1 MHAARVDLVAV
12 GREVVGAMCGR
23 VSQAEADDEVQAQV
37 IREWLSGRG
46 LPDTAFR
53 AKRELR
59 RRVVQR
65 IFSDLRGD
73 RRGKLAAHRR
83 DLREMTSWRRSS
95 SADEFDGF
103 ATEWV
108 DVLAQLPAAYGRTSH
123 CEATIAAREAVAAAC
138 RGKDYWCRGNS
149 SHERN
154 LVVLSVMADLLSVQD
169 AAATLS
175 VSDAAVKQVKTRL
188 TAQLRL
194 RVG

>member
-1 MHAARVDLVAV
+1 MQVHAARVDLVAV

-95 SADEFDGF
+95 SADGFDG
-103 ATEWV
+103 WV
-108 DVLAQLPAAYGRTSH
+108 DVLAQLPATNGCASH

-169 AAATLS
+169 AAVTLG

-188 TAQLRL
+188 TEQLREQM
-194 RVG
+194 